1 MERRLKREQREEEI
15 LLSLKK
21 CDYLSRSQIQRMHRL
36 GSDRNARKVLSNMS
50 DYVSS
55 FRDSEKV
62 YYLNA
67 EGRER
72 VECNKVRKKSVQV
85 GHYLM
90 RNQLYIHLGQPAEWK
105 NEVKLGFEGIGFVI
119 ADSFYDK
126 SNVFYAVEID
136 HTQKMTKNRS
146 KIDKYKAIIK
156 HANFPIRLIWLTTT
170 DYRKK
175 QLEKLCEGLDVEVYV
190 IDDIK

>member
-1 MERRLKREQREEEI
+1 MIQRLKREQREEQI
-15 LLSLKK
+15 LLSLKR
-21 CDYLSRSQIQRMHRL
+21 CDYLSRSQIQHMHKL
-36 GSDRNARKVLSNMS
+36 GSDRNARKVLANMS

-55 FRDSEKV
+55 FRDKEKV

-67 EGRER
+67 GGRER

-90 RNQLYIHLGQPAEWK
+90 RNQLYIHLGQPNDWK
-105 NEVKLGFEGIGFVI
+105 NEVKLGFEGIGFII
-119 ADSFYDK
+119 ADSFYQKD
-126 SNVFYAVEID
+126 NVFYAVEID
-136 HTQKMTKNRS
+136 HTQKMLKNRS

-156 HANFPIRLIWLTTT
+156 HANFPIKIIWLTTT

-175 QLEKLCEGLDVEVYV
+175 QLEKLCDGVDAQVLL
-190 IDDIK
+190 IDDIN